1 MSSITAIATTFLVAM
16 LPVLELRG
24 AIPVGVGMGLSPILA
39 TIISIFGNLAPI
51 PFILL
56 LLQKIFDWLRDKPPT
71 KKFIA
76 WLETR
81 ADQKRDVVDK
91 YGYLG
96 LMILVAIPL
105 PGTGAWTGALVASA
119 LKMRKKPAFLAITA
133 GVFTAGIIVFLI
145 TYGAVSLF

>member
-1 MSSITAIATTFLVAM
+1 MSSITAIVTTFLVAM

-24 AIPVGVGMGLSPILA
+24 AIPVGVGMGLSPIFS
-39 TIISIFGNLAPI
+39 TIISILGNLTPI

-71 KKFIA
+71 KKLIA

-119 LKMRKKPAFLAITA
+119 LKMRKKPALLAITA
-133 GVFTAGIIVFLI
+133 GVVIAGIIVFLI
-145 TYGAVSLF
+145 TYGTVSLF